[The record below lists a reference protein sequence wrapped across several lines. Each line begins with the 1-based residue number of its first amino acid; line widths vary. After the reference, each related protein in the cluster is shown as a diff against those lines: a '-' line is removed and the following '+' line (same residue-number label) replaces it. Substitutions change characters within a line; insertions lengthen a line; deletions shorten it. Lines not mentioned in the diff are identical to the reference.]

1 MPDKLS
7 ISGHVIVCGYGII
20 GQRIVDVLV
29 ENKIDFVI
37 IDSDE
42 SKVKWIVE
50 KGFKVIHGDATL
62 SPVLKNASISTAK
75 AIAIVMDNDAKDLF
89 TILTARDLNKEIFIV
104 TRANDEFLKEKLLEA
119 GADYI
124 TLPQKSASN
133 EILKELGL

>member
-62 SPVLKNASISTAK
+62 SPILKNASISTAK

>member
-1 MPDKLS
+1 MQDKFNL
-7 ISGHVIVCGYGII
+7 SGHVIICGYGII

-42 SKVKWIVE
+42 SKVKWITD

-62 SPVLKNASISTAK
+62 SNILKNASIATAK

-104 TRANDEFLKEKLLEA
+104 TRANDDFLKEKLIEA

>member
-29 ENKIDFVI
+29 ENKIDFII

-42 SKVKWIVE
+42 SKVKWIIE